1 MPVSEQRK
9 NPFKQKPGSLQCSAN
24 TSHVLEAAN
33 ENNTRS
39 VKKSNVF
46 LRAAR
51 SITKTKSVSGNFIVK
66 TMICKSNVKRQYPPE
81 NDEKETSVDNKGASV
96 PMIPAKKNEIS
107 SPQVS
112 PRASTGGKY
121 FMSMQMTPNPLIKNS
136 FASPVKE
143 QALDRSAN
151 AIAGGNCDLQ
161 AYHEPSAASKVSKQQ
176 YATLSSNK
184 KVLRARDASQ
194 HSGGA
199 NGNGQGMGSAIKA
212 IPIQKIDISQFS
224 NQMEHVPKIKGIKKQ
239 LLLQLYV
246 AKCQDLVINTS
257 KQQMLRFFD
266 LLAKNHKVLGTR
278 KLNLAEMALGDQA
291 MHVICKIMKNNTK
304 FAELDISKNC
314 FTNAG
319 LKQLARVL

>member
-24 TSHVLEAAN
+24 TSQVLEAAN

-66 TMICKSNVKRQYPPE
+66 TMICKSNVKRQYEPE
-81 NDEKETSVDNKGASV
+81 NDNKESSVDNKGASV
-96 PMIPAKKNEIS
+96 PMNPANKDDVS

-112 PRASTGGKY
+112 PKASTGGKY

-151 AIAGGNCDLQ
+151 AIAGGGNCDLQ

-184 KVLRARDASQ
+184 KVLRARDTSQ

-246 AKCQDLVINTS
+246 AKC
-257 KQQMLRFFD
+257 
-266 LLAKNHKVLGTR
+266 
-278 KLNLAEMALGDQA
+278 
-291 MHVICKIMKNNTK
+291 
-304 FAELDISKNC
+304 
-314 FTNAG
+314 
-319 LKQLARVL
+319 